1 MNDKRGMSI
10 DKIDKNIDQI
20 LKSFYRNRLQLFI
33 LLFVSYIGFYF
44 CRVNLLAA
52 MPALEENFKFTN
64 TQTGLILS
72 GYFIVYTVGKLVNG
86 LLGDRIGGKV
96 LLLVGISGSVICNVI
111 FGFGQELEFFVLTW
125 SINAY
130 FQCMG
135 WLAMVSLMS
144 HWYTSK
150 ECGRAMGIISLSYLV
165 GDFLARS
172 SAGLLLRREGANWSD
187 LFWVHAAIFSAIGIL
202 ALLFVKPFPEK
213 IGLPDIESYA
223 SYVESGSQSPSTKTN
238 SEKKPGSKSESKRW
252 LVIMLTHRWFWM
264 ACLIYLGLSIM
275 RYIFWSWS
283 IVYLKDSGLGISRAV
298 ISSAVFPILG
308 SFGAIFAGWI
318 SDRMQARRGPVLA
331 IMTTCMV
338 IFIFIFSK
346 IPSDQPIFLVI
357 TLGFL
362 GFTLIGPYSLIAGA
376 MAIDFGSKHTAT
388 AAAGIIDA
396 VGAIGAIFSG
406 AGMGYLIDKYEWSG
420 AFMIVI
426 GIASITALLC
436 FTLWNLRPL
445 RDIEIERR

>member
-1 MNDKRGMSI
+1 MTDKRGISI
-10 DKIDKNIDQI
+10 DKIDKNIGQI

-33 LLFVSYIGFYF
+33 LLFVSYIGYYF

-72 GYFIVYTVGKLVNG
+72 GYFVVYTVGKLVNG

-96 LLLVGISGSVICNVI
+96 LLLVGIGGSVICNVI
-111 FGFGQELEFFVLTW
+111 FGFGQELEFFVVVW

-172 SAGLLLRREGANWSD
+172 SAGLLLGREGANWSD
-187 LFWVHAAIFSAIGIL
+187 LFWVHAAIFAAIGIL
-202 ALLFVKPFPEK
+202 ALLFVKPSPEK
-213 IGLPDIESYA
+213 IGLPDIDSYT
-223 SYVESGSQSPSTKTN
+223 SYVEPESQSSSAKTN
-238 SEKKPGSKSESKRW
+238 SENKLGSKPESTKW
-252 LVIMLTHRWFWM
+252 LIIMLTNRWFWM
-264 ACLIYLGLSIM
+264 TCLIYLGLSIM

-283 IVYLKDSGLGISRAV
+283 IVYLKDSGLS
-298 ISSAVFPILG
+298 ISSAVIYSAVFPLLG

-331 IMTTCMV
+331 MMTSCMAFFV
-338 IFIFIFSK
+338 FIFSK
-346 IPSDQPIFLVI
+346 IPSNQPIFLVI

-376 MAIDFGSKHTAT
+376 MAIDFGSKHTAA
-388 AAAGIIDA
+388 AAAGVIDA

-406 AGMGYLIDKYEWSG
+406 AGMGHLIDRYGWDG
-420 AFMIVI
+420 AFMIVNT
-426 GIASITALLC
+426 IALFTAILC
-436 FTLWNLRPL
+436 FTMWKLRPL
-445 RDIEIERR
+445 RETEKL

>member
-1 MNDKRGMSI
+1 MTDKKGISI
-10 DKIDKNIDQI
+10 DKIDKNIDKI
-20 LKSFYRNRLQLFI
+20 LKNFHRNRLQLFI
-33 LLFVSYIGFYF
+33 LLFVSYIGYYF

-72 GYFIVYTVGKLVNG
+72 GYFVVYTVGKLVNG

-96 LLLVGISGSVICNVI
+96 LLLVGIGGSVICNVI
-111 FGFGQELEFFVLTW
+111 FGFGQELGFFIAVW

-172 SAGLLLRREGANWSD
+172 SAGLLLGREGANWSD
-187 LFWVHAAIFSAIGIL
+187 LFWVHAAIFAAIGIL

-213 IGLPDIESYA
+213 IGLPDIDSYT
-223 SYVESGSQSPSTKTN
+223 SYVEPESQSSSVKTSSENKLGSKPESTK
-238 SEKKPGSKSESKRW
+238 W
-252 LVIMLTHRWFWM
+252 LIIMLTNRWFWM
-264 ACLIYLGLSIM
+264 VCLVYLGLSIM

-283 IVYLKDSGLGISRAV
+283 IVYLKNSGLS
-298 ISSAVFPILG
+298 ISSAVIFSAVFPLLG
-308 SFGAIFAGWI
+308 AFGAIFAGWI

-331 IMTTCMV
+331 MMTSCMV
-338 IFIFIFSK
+338 LFVFIFGK
-346 IPSDQPIFLVI
+346 IPSNQPILLVI

-376 MAIDFGSKHTAT
+376 MAIDFGSKHTAA
-388 AAAGIIDA
+388 AAAGVIDA

-406 AGMGYLIDKYEWSG
+406 AGMGYLIDRYGWDG
-420 AFMIVI
+420 AFMIVSA
-426 GIASITALLC
+426 IALCTAILC
-436 FTLWNLRPL
+436 FTMWKLRPL
-445 RDIEIERR
+445 RETEKL